1 MVTNEAMATYNYN
14 LTIFVKLSL
23 DSKMSATA
31 NRWFVWNTDAYMVII
46 TFNLVYIAQAN
57 DMKMYLKLIKF

>member
-23 DSKMSATA
+23 DSKMSASA
-31 NRWFVWNTDAYMVII
+31 NRLFV
-46 TFNLVYIAQAN
+46 
-57 DMKMYLKLIKF
+57 